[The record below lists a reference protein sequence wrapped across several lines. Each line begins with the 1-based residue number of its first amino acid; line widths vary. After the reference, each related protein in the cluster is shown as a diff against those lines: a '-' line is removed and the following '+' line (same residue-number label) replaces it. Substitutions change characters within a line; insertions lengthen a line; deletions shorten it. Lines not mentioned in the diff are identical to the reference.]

1 MSLRTFSVN
10 KFNDLLVESK
20 TAKKLEKSV
29 YNFTIKKAR
38 SKFIQQSWECSQ
50 FKLIYKHKILS
61 LIYNLKYGKLKEY
74 IKNKKY
80 DISEIP
86 YLHPW
91 ELWPEKY
98 ETYFQKKLKK
108 EIINLRDSIDEENT
122 EGLYTCRKCKSKCTS
137 FFSLQTRSAD
147 EPMTNYISCKKCG
160 YNWKD

>member
-1 MSLRTFSVN
+1 MDIRTFSIN
-10 KFNDLLVESK
+10 KFNDSLDLK

-38 SKFIQQSWECSQ
+38 SKCIQQSWECSQ
-50 FKLIYKHKILS
+50 FKTFYKHKILS
-61 LIYNLKYGKLKEY
+61 LIYNLKNGVLKEK
-74 IKNKKY
+74 IEKENFE
-80 DISEIP
+80 ISNIP
-86 YLHPW
+86 YLKPW

-98 ETYFQKKLKK
+98 ESYFQKKLKK
-108 EIINLRDSIDEENT
+108 EMINLKDTIDEANT

-147 EPMTNYISCKKCG
+147 EPMTNYITCKKCG